1 MSKLIIGDDGYPRFP
16 DTTAD
21 LRWVDKAIPVEEIL
35 KTTATPF
42 LTLVK
47 SDIKMAES
55 IIDARLKTSEKNGT
69 RKSK

>member
-1 MSKLIIGDDGYPRFP
+1 MSKLIQDEKGFWKFP

-42 LTLVK
+42 IACMK
-47 SDIKMAES
+47 SDPELAAKILDNKIKYYEG
-55 IIDARLKTSEKNGT
+55 LV
-69 RKSK
+69 